1 MGKAGMPLP
10 DLRLPAVV
18 LVALALAGCGNKGVK
33 PISAPLGVAP
43 EYVARDNADTRR
55 RVSYQD
61 QVTLSAEAYRAGAM
75 DVAEK
80 RARSA
85 LKLDANRPDAYMML
99 ATLASQR
106 GADAEAGTLYL
117 KAAEL
122 APNSGEVLNNYGA
135 WLCTHGRASE
145 ALTWFDRA
153 LATPG
158 YATPAAALANAGGCA
173 LEANQPE
180 RAARDLRKALS
191 LDPTNAYALES
202 LARNEF
208 AQGRFFEA
216 RAFVQRRLAAAPATR
231 SVLQLASQIEA
242 QLGDTV
248 ASGRYLQRI
257 RDEFPQDAAP
267 NSRG

>member
-1 MGKAGMPLP
+1 MPLP

-18 LVALALAGCGNKGVK
+18 FVALAFAGCGSKGVK
-33 PISAPLGVAP
+33 PISAPLGIAP
-43 EYVARDNADTRR
+43 EYVARDSADTRR
-55 RVSYQD
+55 RFNYQD
-61 QVTLSAEAYRAGAM
+61 QLTLAAEAFRAGQP

-85 LKLDANRPDAYMML
+85 LKLDPGQPDAYILL
-99 ATLASQR
+99 AALANQR
-106 GADAEAGTLYL
+106 GAVAEAGPLFQ

-122 APNSGEVLNNYGA
+122 APQSGDVLNNYGA
-135 WLCTHGRASE
+135 WLCGQGRAAE
-145 ALTWFDRA
+145 ALPLFDRA
-153 LATPG
+153 VVAPG
-158 YATPAAALANAGGCA
+158 YRTPAAALANAGGCA
-173 LEANQPE
+173 LDAGQPE
-180 RAARDLRKALS
+180 RAVRDLRKALV
-191 LDPTNAYALES
+191 LEPGNAYALES
-202 LARNEF
+202 MARNEY
-208 AQGRFFEA
+208 AQSRYFEA

>member
-1 MGKAGMPLP
+1 MPLP

-18 LVALALAGCGNKGVK
+18 FVALALAGCGSKGIK
-33 PISAPLGVAP
+33 PSSAPLGVAP
-43 EYVARDNADTRR
+43 DYVARDSAETRR

-61 QVTLSAEAYRAGAM
+61 QLTLSAEAFRVGQFDA
-75 DVAEK
+75 AEK

-85 LKLDANRPDAYMML
+85 LKLEPGQPDAYVLL
-99 ATLASQR
+99 AALASQR
-106 GADAEAGTLYL
+106 GADAEAGPLFQ

-122 APNSGEVLNNYGA
+122 APQSGEVLNNYGA
-135 WLCTHGRASE
+135 WLCSHGRAAE
-145 ALTWFDRA
+145 ALVLFDRA
-153 LATPG
+153 VAAPG
-158 YATPAAALANAGGCA
+158 YRTPAAALANAGGCA
-173 LEANQPE
+173 LDAGQPE
-180 RAARDLRKALS
+180 RAARDLRRALA
-191 LDPTNAYALES
+191 LDPDNPYALES
-202 LARNEF
+202 MARNEF
-208 AQGRFFEA
+208 AGARYFEA

-231 SVLQLASQIEA
+231 SVLQLASKIEA

>member
-1 MGKAGMPLP
+1 MPLP
-10 DLRLPAVV
+10 DRRLPAV
-18 LVALALAGCGNKGVK
+18 LFVALALAGCGSKGIK
-33 PISAPLGVAP
+33 PPTAPLGIAP

-61 QVTLSAEAYRAGAM
+61 QMTLSAEAFRAGAM
-75 DVAEK
+75 DVSEK

-85 LKLDANRPDAYMML
+85 LKLDAGRPDAYIML
-99 ATLASQR
+99 AALANRR
-106 GADAEAGTLYL
+106 GDDAAAGPLFQ

-122 APNSGEVLNNYGA
+122 APDSGEVLNNYGA
-135 WLCTHGRASE
+135 WLCGHGRATE
-145 ALTWFDRA
+145 ALPLFDRA
-153 LATPG
+153 VAAPG
-158 YATPAAALANAGGCA
+158 YRTPAAALANAGGCA
-173 LEANQPE
+173 LDAGQPE
-180 RAARDLRKALS
+180 RAVRDLRRALA
-191 LDPTNAYALES
+191 LDPANPYALEAM
-202 LARNEF
+202 ARNEH

>member
-1 MGKAGMPLP
+1 MPLP

-18 LVALALAGCGNKGVK
+18 LVALALAGCGSKGIK
-33 PISAPLGVAP
+33 PSSAPLGIAP

-55 RVSYQD
+55 RVNYQD
-61 QVTLSAEAYRAGAM
+61 QVTLSAEAFRAGAI

-80 RARSA
+80 RAKSA
-85 LKLDANRPDAYMML
+85 LKLDASRPDAYILL
-99 ATLASQR
+99 AALANQR
-106 GADAEAGTLYL
+106 GADAEAGPLFQ

-135 WLCTHGRASE
+135 WLCGHGRATE
-145 ALTWFDRA
+145 ALPLFDRA
-153 LATPG
+153 LAAPG
-158 YATPAAALANAGGCA
+158 YRTPAAALANAGGCA
-173 LEANQPE
+173 LDAGQPE
-180 RAARDLRKALS
+180 RASRDLRKALA
-191 LDPTNAYALES
+191 LEPDNAYALES
-202 LARNEF
+202 MARNEY
-208 AQGRFFEA
+208 AQNRYFEA
-216 RAFVQRRLAAAPATR
+216 RAFAQRRLAAAPATR

-267 NSRG
+267 NPRS

>member
-1 MGKAGMPLP
+1 MPLP

-18 LVALALAGCGNKGVK
+18 LVALALAGCGSKGIK
-33 PISAPLGVAP
+33 PSSAPLGVAP
-43 EYVARDNADTRR
+43 EYVARDNPDTRR

-61 QVTLSAEAYRAGAM
+61 QMTLAAEAYRAGAL
-75 DVAEK
+75 DASEK

-85 LKLDANRPDAYMML
+85 LKLDASRPDAYMML
-99 ATLASQR
+99 ATLANRR
-106 GADAEAGTLYL
+106 GADAEAGSLFQ

-122 APNSGEVLNNYGA
+122 APYSGEVLNNYGA
-135 WLCTHGRASE
+135 WLCSHGRAAE

-153 LATPG
+153 LAAPG
-158 YATPAAALANAGGCA
+158 YGTPAGALANAGGCA
-173 LEANQPE
+173 LDANQPE
-180 RAARDLRKALS
+180 RAARDLRKALA

-202 LARNEF
+202 MARSEV
-208 AQGRFFEA
+208 AQDRFFEA

-257 RDEFPQDAAP
+257 RDEFPQGAAP
-267 NSRG
+267 NPRS

>member
-1 MGKAGMPLP
+1 MPLP

-18 LVALALAGCGNKGVK
+18 FVALALAGCGSKGIK
-33 PISAPLGVAP
+33 PSSAPLGVAP
-43 EYVARDNADTRR
+43 EYVARDSAETRR
-55 RVSYQD
+55 RVGYQD
-61 QVTLSAEAYRAGAM
+61 QLTLSAEAFRVGQL

-85 LKLDANRPDAYMML
+85 LKLDPGRADAYVLL
-99 ATLASQR
+99 AALANQR
-106 GADAEAGTLYL
+106 GADAEAGPLFQ

-122 APNSGEVLNNYGA
+122 APQSGDVLNNYGA
-135 WLCTHGRASE
+135 WLCGHGRAAE
-145 ALTWFDRA
+145 ALTLFDRA
-153 LATPG
+153 VAAPG
-158 YATPAAALANAGGCA
+158 YRTPAAALANAGGCA
-173 LEANQPE
+173 LDAGQPE
-180 RAARDLRKALS
+180 RAARDLRRSLA
-191 LDPTNAYALES
+191 LDPGNPYALES
-202 LARNEF
+202 MARSEY
-208 AQGRFFEA
+208 AQARYFEA

>member
-1 MGKAGMPLP
+1 MPLP

-18 LVALALAGCGNKGVK
+18 FVALAIAGCGNKGVK

-43 EYVARDNADTRR
+43 EYVARDSAEIRR
-55 RVSYQD
+55 RVNYQD
-61 QVTLSAEAYRAGAM
+61 QLTLAAEALRSGQTET
-75 DVAEK
+75 AEK

-85 LKLDANRPDAYMML
+85 LKLEPDRPDAYVLLAAL
-99 ATLASQR
+99 ATRR
-106 GADAEAGTLYL
+106 GATAEAGPLFQ

-135 WLCTHGRASE
+135 WLCGQGRYAE
-145 ALTWFDRA
+145 ALPLFDRA
-153 LATPG
+153 VAAPG
-158 YATPAAALANAGGCA
+158 YRTPAGALANAGGCA
-173 LEANQPE
+173 LEAGQPE
-180 RAARDLRKALS
+180 RAVRDLRRALA
-191 LDPTNAYALES
+191 LDPVNAYALES
-202 LARNEF
+202 MARNEY
-208 AQGRFFEA
+208 AQARYFEA

-231 SVLQLASQIEA
+231 SVLQLASHIEA

-257 RDEFPQDAAP
+257 REEFPQDAAP